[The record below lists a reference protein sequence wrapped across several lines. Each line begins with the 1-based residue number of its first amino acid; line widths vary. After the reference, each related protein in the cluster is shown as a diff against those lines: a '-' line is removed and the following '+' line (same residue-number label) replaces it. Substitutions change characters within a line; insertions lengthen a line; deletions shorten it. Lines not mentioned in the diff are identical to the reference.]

1 MSFDMKK
8 LMSVTNR
15 SGGIV
20 IYKIPEH
27 NIRREFSERETKQ
40 IPYEELVWLSYQPGG
55 RTLMQ
60 NMLLIQNPQAVESLN
75 ITAEQEYF
83 MTEKDVI
90 DMLVNGSLDQLL
102 DALDFAPQG
111 VIQIIKDQAVALPI
125 YDMRK
130 REAIFNATGFDVNAA
145 VENAKPD
152 EGEVQVK
159 APAATRRVQKTSET
173 PSAPARRTEA
183 PAPKQYVVVD
193 SSSNTE
199 E

>member
-1 MSFDMKK
+1 MSFDMNKI
-8 LMSVTNR
+8 LNVTNR

-27 NIRREFSERETKQ
+27 NIRREFNERETKK
-40 IPYEELVWLSYQPGG
+40 IPYQELVWLSYRPGG

-60 NMLLIQNPQAVESLN
+60 NMLLIEDPEAVESLN

-83 MTEKDVI
+83 MTEEDVI
-90 DMLVNGSLDQLL
+90 KMLVHGSLDQLL
-102 DALDFAPQG
+102 DALDFAPEG

-130 REAIFNATGFDVNAA
+130 RDAILNATGFDVTAA
-145 VENAKPD
+145 IENSKPD
-152 EGEVQVK
+152 EDEVQVK

-173 PSAPARRTEA
+173 PLAPTRRTEA

-193 SSSNTE
+193 SSANTE